1 MMNIGDCTCDVVA
14 FVGAGLVGLG
24 EAVPTRGRWWLPE
37 PIKPVAAE
45 QEKPVA
51 SQPCTKKV
59 ALTIA
64 DFVSAFQYPPFR
76 WLFITNVMNTVYS
89 SFAGIFFIFWFQ
101 DEVGSNGFNLLG
113 RHITDAPQTALAF
126 TSTISQ
132 ITGFVLTAP
141 GGWIADKFPYNRAQL
156 LFISALVQT
165 LCPIANAFRPDFTWV
180 CATTLF
186 SGLTGGLTSTCGRS
200 ITADC
205 VPVDPITQVPLAPAR
220 DFMVASYASILPRL
234 VLPAILGV
242 VFSMF
247 ENRDEAYFWFFILSA
262 GIHAGSAFLYL
273 VVHEKQKEARE
284 VASGGGPEQGGAGKK
299 PGSNVPA
306 GAKFCD
312 RVLFGEEVYGGS
324 GSVADV
330 SSFSS
335 RSRRRSYT
343 KELAVQRVEDY
354 RRLEAAR
361 ELQPPVQ
368 SGRYS

>member
-1 MMNIGDCTCDVVA
+1 M
-14 FVGAGLVGLG
+14 
-24 EAVPTRGRWWLPE
+24 
-37 PIKPVAAE
+37 
-45 QEKPVA
+45 
-51 SQPCTKKV
+51 
-59 ALTIA
+59 A

-76 WLFITNVMNTVYS
+76 WLFVTNVMNTVYS
-89 SFAGIFFIFWFQ
+89 SFASIFFIFWFQ
-101 DEVGSNGFNLLG
+101 DEVGNHGFSLLG

-132 ITGFVLTAP
+132 ITGFILTAP

-156 LFISALVQT
+156 LFVSALVQT

-234 VLPAILGV
+234 ILPTILGI

-247 ENRDEAYFWFFILSA
+247 KNRDEAYFWFFIISA

-273 VVHEKQKEARE
+273 VVHQKQQEARAAVGPGHDQGSTTAKLLGSNIPVGARLCDRALFGKE
-284 VASGGGPEQGGAGKK
+284 VYDGFHGTSGGG
-299 PGSNVPA
+299 
-306 GAKFCD
+306 
-312 RVLFGEEVYGGS
+312 
-324 GSVADV
+324 SVND
-330 SSFSS
+330 

-343 KELAVQRVEDY
+343 KELAVQRVENY
-354 RRLEAAR
+354 RRLEASR
-361 ELQPPVQ
+361 ELRVQ
-368 SGRYS
+368 ANSGRYN

>member
-1 MMNIGDCTCDVVA
+1 MWN
-14 FVGAGLVGLG
+14 
-24 EAVPTRGRWWLPE
+24 
-37 PIKPVAAE
+37 
-45 QEKPVA
+45 
-51 SQPCTKKV
+51 
-59 ALTIA
+59 
-64 DFVSAFQYPPFR
+64 
-76 WLFITNVMNTVYS
+76 S

-101 DEVGSNGFNLLG
+101 DEVGSNGFSLLG

-156 LFISALVQT
+156 LFVSALVQT

-205 VPVDPITQVPLAPAR
+205 VPVDPVTQVPLAPAR

-284 VASGGGPEQGGAGKK
+284 LASRSSASGGGPGQGRAGKK

-306 GAKFCD
+306 GAKLCD
-312 RVLFGEEVYGGS
+312 RALFGKEVYGGS
-324 GSVADV
+324 DGATNV
-330 SSFSS
+330 SDFSS

-343 KELAVQRVEDY
+343 KELAVRRVEDY

-361 ELQPPVQ
+361 ELQPQVQ
-368 SGRYS
+368 NGRYS

>member
-1 MMNIGDCTCDVVA
+1 M
-14 FVGAGLVGLG
+14 
-24 EAVPTRGRWWLPE
+24 
-37 PIKPVAAE
+37 KPVAASTPD
-45 QEKPVA
+45 KVV
-51 SQPCTKKV
+51 SQPCTTKV
-59 ALTIA
+59 ALTVA

-76 WLFITNVMNTVYS
+76 WLFITNLMNTVYS
-89 SFAGIFFIFWFQ
+89 SFAGIFFIYWFQ
-101 DEVGSNGFNLLG
+101 DEVGKNGFSLLG
-113 RHITDAPQTALAF
+113 HHITDAPQTALAF
-126 TSTISQ
+126 TSTVSQ

-156 LFISALVQT
+156 LFVSALVQT

-205 VPVDPITQVPLAPAR
+205 VPVDPFTQVPLAPAR

-247 ENRDEAYFWFFILSA
+247 NNRDEAYFWFFIISA
-262 GIHAGSAFLYL
+262 AIHAVSAFLYL
-273 VVHEKQKEARE
+273 VVHQKQQEARSGVPVG
-284 VASGGGPEQGGAGKK
+284 VAGASDTGKR
-299 PGSNVPA
+299 PGSGVPA
-306 GAKFCD
+306 GAKLCD
-312 RVLFGEEVYGGS
+312 RALFGEDPYSGSYDVAGGGS
-324 GSVADV
+324 ASN
-330 SSFSS
+330 

-354 RRLEAAR
+354 RRLEASR
-361 ELQPPVQ
+361 ELQQQV
-368 SGRYS
+368 SSRKH

>member
-1 MMNIGDCTCDVVA
+1 MINSGDCMSA
-14 FVGAGLVGLG
+14 FVVFFGAGLVGLG
-24 EAVPTRGRWWLPE
+24 EAVPTRKRWWLPE
-37 PIKPVAAE
+37 PMKPVTAE
-45 QEKPVA
+45 HEKPVV
-51 SQPCTKKV
+51 SQSCTTKV

-101 DEVGSNGFNLLG
+101 DEVGSNGFSLLG

-156 LFISALVQT
+156 LFVSALVQT

-205 VPVDPITQVPLAPAR
+205 VPVDPVTQVPLAPAR

-273 VVHEKQKEARE
+273 VVHQKQKEARE
-284 VASGGGPEQGGAGKK
+284 VAAGGGPATWAGK

-306 GAKFCD
+306 GAKLCD
-312 RVLFGEEVYGGS
+312 RVLFGEGVYSGSDSAAGGS
-324 GSVADV
+324 NFS
-330 SSFSS
+330 SS

-354 RRLEAAR
+354 RRLEAGR
-361 ELQPPVQ
+361 ELQPQVQ